1 VTAERSMNQGSS
13 TGGAGRSTVVGVFD
27 DREHAEM
34 AVRDLQAAGFNE
46 NQIGF
51 AMRDSGGSGS
61 GSHGGGGEVTTDTG
75 PGSGA
80 LTGLTTGGL
89 IGGVLGALASL
100 AIPGVGPV
108 VAAGIL
114 GPILGGAAAG
124 AGIGAVG
131 GGLVGGLVT
140 TGVPED
146 EARIYDEEFRS
157 GSAIVT
163 VRADNRYGEAEAIL
177 RRHGGKFAQ
186 GSSGGAARASTQS
199 AGFANTQT
207 NRGATRTETQANQGE
222 MRVPEVEERLNVQKR
237 QTEMG
242 EVRVH
247 KEVEVEQQTIPVEL
261 EREEVH
267 VERREV
273 AARPLQAGEDAFQ
286 EGTIRVPVRGEE
298 AVVSKE
304 AVVTGEVVVNKD
316 RHVEREQVTDTV
328 RRTEVH
334 VDDDDAT
341 RSAHTDTTR
350 RDRNR

>member
-1 VTAERSMNQGSS
+1 MNQSAS
-13 TGGAGRSTVVGVFD
+13 NSGAGRSTVVGVFD
-27 DREHAEM
+27 DRDHAEM

-51 AMRDSGGSGS
+51 AMRDGGGAAGSGGGS
-61 GSHGGGGEVTTDTG
+61 AAGSGEVTTDTG

-80 LTGLTTGGL
+80 MTGLATGGL

-114 GPILGGAAAG
+114 GPLLGGAAAG

-140 TGVPED
+140 TGVPEED
-146 EARIYDEEFRS
+146 ARIYDEEFRS
-157 GSAIVT
+157 GRAIVT
-163 VRADNRYGEAEAIL
+163 VRADNRYSEAEGIL

-186 GSSGGAARASTQS
+186 TGAAAAPA
-199 AGFANTQT
+199 AGMANTQAPRAAAQT
-207 NRGATRTETQANQGE
+207 TTHSNEGE
-222 MRVPEVEERLNVQKR
+222 MRIPEVEERLNVEKR
-237 QTEMG
+237 QTQTG
-242 EVRVH
+242 EVRVT
-247 KEVEVEQQTIPVEL
+247 KEVEVEQKTIPVEL
-261 EREEVH
+261 RREEVH

-298 AVVSKE
+298 AVVTKE

-316 RHVEREQVTDTV
+316 TRVERENVTDTV
-328 RRTEVH
+328 RHTDVH
-334 VDDDDAT
+334 VDDAAT
-341 RSAHTDTTR
+341 RTDTTRTDTTR
-350 RDRNR
+350 RNT

>member
-1 VTAERSMNQGSS
+1 MNQS
-13 TGGAGRSTVVGVFD
+13 TSAGGAGRSTVVGVFD
-27 DREHAEM
+27 DRDHAEM
-34 AVRDLQAAGFNE
+34 AVRDLQAAGFKE
-46 NQIGF
+46 DQIGF
-51 AMRDSGGSGS
+51 AMRDGSGGSTSGS
-61 GSHGGGGEVTTDTG
+61 GGSGEVTTDTG

-80 LTGLTTGGL
+80 MTGLATGGL

-114 GPILGGAAAG
+114 GPLLGGAAAG

-140 TGVPED
+140 TGVPEED
-146 EARIYDEEFRS
+146 ARIYDEEFRS
-157 GSAIVT
+157 GRAIVT
-163 VRADNRYGEAEAIL
+163 VRADNRYSEAEGIL

-186 GSSGGAARASTQS
+186 TGAAAAPA
-199 AGFANTQT
+199 AGIANTQAPRAAAQT
-207 NRGATRTETQANQGE
+207 NTTAREGE
-222 MRVPEVEERLNVQKR
+222 IRVPEVEERLHVEKR
-237 QTEMG
+237 QAEMG

-247 KEVEVEQQTIPVEL
+247 KEVEVEQKTIPVEL
-261 EREEVH
+261 QRDEVH
-267 VERREV
+267 VERRDV

-298 AVVSKE
+298 AVVTKE

-316 RHVEREQVTDTV
+316 RTVEREQVTDTV

-334 VDDDDAT
+334 VDDENQT
-341 RSAHTDTTR
+341 RTDTNRTDTPR
-350 RDRNR
+350 RNT

>member
-1 VTAERSMNQGSS
+1 MNQSSS

-27 DREHAEM
+27 DRDHAEM
-34 AVRDLQAAGFNE
+34 AVRDLQAAGFTE

-51 AMRDSGGSGS
+51 AMRD
-61 GSHGGGGEVTTDTG
+61 GGGAAHGSGEVTTDTG

-140 TGVPED
+140 TGVPEED
-146 EARIYDEEFRS
+146 ARIYDEEFRS
-157 GSAIVT
+157 GRAIVT
-163 VRADNRYGEAEAIL
+163 VRADNRYSEAESIM

-186 GSSGGAARASTQS
+186 GGSTAGAGTASPSAQS
-199 AGFANTQT
+199 AGLTNTQ
-207 NRGATRTETQANQGE
+207 RAATTQTANNQGE
-222 MRVPEVEERLNVQKR
+222 IRVPEVEERLRVEKR

-247 KEVEVEQQTIPVEL
+247 KEVEVEQKTIPVEL
-261 EREEVH
+261 QREEVH

-298 AVVSKE
+298 AVVTKE

-334 VDDDDAT
+334 VDDANQT
-341 RSAHTDTTR
+341 RTDTTR
-350 RDRNR
+350 TDTPRRNT